1 MTQRGDSVF
10 VHVLDW
16 SDRALSIPSLGARV
30 VTASMLA
37 TGASVP
43 VSQTDDS
50 VTLTLPS
57 STGDEPDRVIV
68 LRSSQTPRSE

>member
-1 MTQRGDSVF
+1 
-10 VHVLDW
+10 
-16 SDRALSIPSLGARV
+16 
-30 VTASMLA
+30 MLA

-68 LRSSQTPRSE
+68 LRISQTPRSE